1 MLKSVYTFLFSA
13 VLSLSFSG
21 LAAQVVTLD
30 PPFPTQED
38 DVTIIFDATQGNGEL
53 TGVIPVYMH
62 SGVIVEGETGWQ
74 NVQGNWGTNDPNVI
88 MSTVPGQ
95 PNIFTKT
102 INITEFYGVEPG
114 QNVLQLAFVFRNVNG
129 QLVGREADGSDIFVD
144 ISQGG
149 FDGAIMTPSSPQVFL
164 DAPSNL
170 NFSVQTNENAT
181 INLFIDDS
189 GVATELNTTS
199 ASTTLDFTG
208 FEEGIYWLWTE
219 AVSDADGS
227 TVTDSVYVVLQGAPQ
242 IQSAPPGTRDG
253 INYVNSS
260 TVVLQLHAPFKDY
273 VYAIGDFNDWQF
285 NPDYFMKKT
294 PSGNRWWV
302 QLDNLTP
309 GQEYRF
315 QYSIDQEDMRIADL
329 YSHKLLD
336 PWNDPWIDEER
347 YPGLIPYPEGK
358 TTNIVSVLQTD
369 RPQYEWEVEEFER
382 PPKEQLVIYELL
394 VRDFTEARTYQ
405 SLIDTLGYLQ
415 RLGVNAIELLP
426 VNQFEGNESWGYN
439 PSFYFAVDKY
449 YGPEEDL
456 KKFIDE
462 CHKRGMAVILDVV
475 FNHSFGQSP
484 QVRMYFDPSAGD
496 FGQPTAENPW
506 FNEIP
511 RHPFNVGFDYNHD
524 SPHTQAFMKRNM
536 HFWIEE
542 FKVDGYRFDLS
553 KGFTQNNTL
562 GNVAAWNQYDQSRI
576 NHWLRIRDEIHEVDE
591 DVYLILEHFANN
603 DEETVLA
610 NEGFLMWGDMNS
622 AANQNTM
629 GYQENNNMNWASY
642 QQRGWNEPN
651 LVSYH
656 ESHDEERLQFRNNE
670 FGNTSNPN
678 HNVTQQSVGLSRIEA
693 MMALHLPLVGPKMI
707 WQFGELGY
715 DYSINHCPDGTISPD
730 CRTANKPVRWDY
742 YDDEDRQRLYRVTAA
757 INKLKTENEAFSSTN
772 YTWDANGLG
781 KRLIIQHESMDVV
794 IIANFNVTPINIV
807 PGFTQPGTWYDYFA
821 GESITETNLNN
832 AFELQPGEYRVYT
845 TVELET
851 PDLTVSTEEHQ
862 DPYGITVSAF
872 PNPFADQTQISYKLE
887 ESQEVQ
893 IRVTDLQ
900 GRQVAV
906 IEQGLRHPGNHMVR
920 WNGDYDAGG
929 KVPTGFYIVQL
940 LTRDNVGTVKVMV
953 QR

>member
-164 DAPSNL
+164 DAPSDL

-208 FEEGIYWLWTE
+208 FDEGIYWLWTE

-405 SLIDTLGYLQ
+405 SLIDTLGYLE

-511 RHPFNVGFDYNHD
+511 RHPFNVGYDYNHD

-576 NHWLRIRDEIHEVDE
+576 NHWLRIRDEIHEVDQ
-591 DVYLILEHFANN
+591 DLYLILEHFANN

-906 IEQGLRHPGNHMVR
+906 IDQGLRHPGNHMVR